1 MKDILVEQFFV
12 SINPVWD
19 LSPVHTM
26 VDSDLADFDQIQ
38 YLKISLNNNMYT
50 NTSLTVSSS
59 ITPRWVGVSK
69 K

>member
-19 LSPVHTM
+19 LSPVQTM